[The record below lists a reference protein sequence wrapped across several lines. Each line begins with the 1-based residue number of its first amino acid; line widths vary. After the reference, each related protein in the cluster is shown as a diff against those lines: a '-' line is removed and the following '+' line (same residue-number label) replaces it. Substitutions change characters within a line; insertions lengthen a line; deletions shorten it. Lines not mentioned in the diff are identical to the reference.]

1 MGKSNLL
8 SRKKLNFTISNGKK
22 SGATIASAILGK
34 SELEEAKTKAKKDKY
49 LSGFYT
55 GKFKDSNLL
64 VHIRGL
70 EILRMI
76 VNGGL
81 EAYDF
86 HLKRKISSQN
96 RTEDT
101 AKRSSVQMA
110 KYMINDIIFDIN
122 RKIKDRYEISKSEYE
137 FEQISDILDVSRN
150 VIEEERVINGKK
162 VKKKMDQ
169 ESGFRELERLTGE
182 IDKDNFET
190 IEIYAKI
197 GSDLISFLGIMTE
210 IAKEDKKDAI
220 IWGAA
225 SSAVKAVHIAETKKL
240 NNEDEKKG
248 EKTKELW
255 QKYRNAQINFLHATP
270 TNKEDRERLK
280 KEYIDT
286 RREYEE
292 LQRSSTYYLTKTNA
306 LVYAILGFRFVS
318 QLNKNKKQLDASTIS
333 TILLDILSKEVILR
347 AGQSTITNIIKR
359 TGRNKWE
366 LK

>member
-137 FEQISDILDVSRN
+137 FEQIVDDFAFLTRFDSFREYYSHFLMLILDGQN
-150 VIEEERVINGKK
+150 E
-162 VKKKMDQ
+162 
-169 ESGFRELERLTGE
+169 
-182 IDKDNFET
+182 
-190 IEIYAKI
+190 
-197 GSDLISFLGIMTE
+197 
-210 IAKEDKKDAI
+210 
-220 IWGAA
+220 
-225 SSAVKAVHIAETKKL
+225 
-240 NNEDEKKG
+240 NEDYEHMIMRRRGMQMSYFDKISSIEQEIGVDMSKEKERYWHMFYDEPEESFASLLAEVEEGLSFIKSNRVN
-248 EKTKELW
+248 TYELLFEADEMM
-255 QKYRNAQINFLHATP
+255 RLAEETESENAKLVAQAANEFSEHAEP
-270 TNKEDRERLK
+270 ESDEEAKALLDDPEEMIKLLK
-280 KEYIDT
+280 K
-286 RREYEE
+286 RRG
-292 LQRSSTYYLTKTNA
+292 
-306 LVYAILGFRFVS
+306 I
-318 QLNKNKKQLDASTIS
+318 
-333 TILLDILSKEVILR
+333 
-347 AGQSTITNIIKR
+347 
-359 TGRNKWE
+359 
-366 LK
+366 